1 MLKLKIAL
9 FVLASVVLLGYAGTS
24 DFTEE
29 VIYTMPQAAYD
40 EIVAENPS
48 FSRRQIAQHYL
59 DNKEKYDFFFN

>member
-1 MLKLKIAL
+1 
-9 FVLASVVLLGYAGTS
+9 
-24 DFTEE
+24 
-29 VIYTMPQAAYD
+29 MPQEAYD